1 MAFVVKDTC
10 IQKERAVTLLKLNLK
25 EGGQLMHVYK
35 VGGAV
40 RDALLGLDVADV
52 DHVVTGE
59 DE

>member
-1 MAFVVKDTC
+1 
-10 IQKERAVTLLKLNLK
+10 
-25 EGGQLMHVYK
+25 MHVYK

-59 DE
+59 DEQSMLASGFEKVGRDFPVF